1 MEGEGDAGED
11 PKHRSREVEVRRGQD
26 DRDDI
31 HGAVDTG
38 PERIGTE
45 LDDAP
50 EGELTEEER
59 AAAEVPERK
68 KRDDDEE
75 KYEVVV
81 DGHPQ
86 DVTLGEAL
94 SGYVRQETFHRRMN
108 ELSNLRAAL
117 EEDHQR
123 QQQNWGLLMQ
133 AKEAYEVDVRTM
145 MPTEPD
151 WDREFAINP
160 QAAHANQKIWQ
171 AMWAKLAQSQRE
183 RAWMAQQKQ
192 EAEDRRLEKYAV
204 DGFSRFVFD
213 SKIPDKA
220 ALEKEINSMRR
231 TALSHG
237 FSEQEVATVYDPRML
252 AILRKASKYDRMMA
266 AAKPRAEVP
275 GKGRTLTPGCGYT
288 LRECGSK
295 RTRRSKSPVGE
306 QRQDGRR
313 RRSVP
318 THPLT
323 GVSCL
328 KSQTLSRRT
337 TRSGN
342 REDLSN
348 VIYNIDPFDTPVMSA
363 IRGGQSKIGSSI
375 GRPNI
380 CRRVALRR
388 SRNGR
393 D

>member
-1 MEGEGDAGED
+1 MSDELDTAAEVIQQGLMTDVPPPTRPRDQSGRFVQTTSSPEPMFGERAMEGSGDAGDD
-11 PKHRSREVEVRRGQD
+11 PVRRSREVEVRRGQD

-59 AAAEVPERK
+59 AAADVPERR

-75 KYEVVV
+75 KYEVVI

-86 DVTLGEAL
+86 DVSLGEAL
-94 SGYVRQETFHRRMN
+94 NGYVRQETFHRRLN

-133 AKEAYEVDVRTM
+133 AKEAYEADIRTM

-160 QAAHANQKIWQ
+160 TAAHANQKIWQ

-183 RAWMAQQKQ
+183 RAWMAQRQQ

-275 GKGRTLTPGCGYT
+275 GKGRTLTPGSATPLGNA
-288 LRECGSK
+288 
-295 RTRRSKSPVGE
+295 
-306 QRQDGRR
+306 GRR
-313 RRSVP
+313 G
-318 THPLT
+318 LDEA
-323 GVSCL
+323 
-328 KSQTLSRRT
+328 SRRLAS
-337 TRSGN
+337 SGKMDDAA
-342 REDLSN
+342 E
-348 VIYNIDPFDTPVMSA
+348 VF
-363 IRGGQSKIGSSI
+363 
-375 GRPNI
+375 
-380 CRRVALRR
+380 RRIL
-388 SRNGR
+388 
-393 D
+393 